1 MAGDDRARGLLP
13 FLAQPQWHQL
23 IYEKGLAIQTN
34 IFWHHLLFAG
44 RITCL
49 SCRGGLALAL
59 LIVLGLTLAGAV
71 KRTHAERVEVLA
83 IYWHFVDAIWVVVF
97 TVVYIIGR

>member
-1 MAGDDRARGLLP
+1 M
-13 FLAQPQWHQL
+13 

-34 IFWHHLLFAG
+34 LFG
-44 RITCL
+44 TTFYSL
-49 SCRGGLALAL
+49 VGLHASHVVVGLLAL